1 MSDNNSTVETAE
13 REHTCERQ
21 HPDDPTACMACV
33 EEESP
38 MLVCD
43 DCGEAFD
50 EIVPAYVHTFTNEDG
65 LPEACGREFRILPR
79 DEAI

>member
-1 MSDNNSTVETAE
+1 MQDDNTESAV
-13 REHTCERQ
+13 REHTCQ
-21 HPDDPTACMACV
+21 NLHPDDPTPCAACV
-33 EEESP
+33 EEEDP

-50 EIVPAYVHTFTNEDG
+50 NIVAAYTHVFTNEDG

>member
-1 MSDNNSTVETAE
+1 MSINLPVETAE

-33 EEESP
+33 EEEAP

-79 DEAI
+79 DEAL